1 MVTMDHVSD
10 ATRCEVWGMLCD
22 LERSCRYYGALG
34 DRYRSR
40 YRGLR
45 YLMFLLVLGA
55 WSAISFSLIRPLESL
70 IVGGVLALALAFL
83 TVLDSV
89 TSYGEVSAEL
99 RAASAV
105 CGDLGSF
112 CSVLWLDIETYRVSE
127 HDARRR
133 LENID
138 DQWTRA
144 CQRVSLELHRHDNGE
159 AAVSAYRVVSD
170 RYGGRAV
177 SSGG

>member
-1 MVTMDHVSD
+1 MTMDHVSD
-10 ATRCEVWGMLCD
+10 STRREVWGMLCD
-22 LERSCRYYGALG
+22 LERSCRYYSTLG
-34 DRYRSR
+34 GRYRLR

-45 YLMFLLVLGA
+45 YFLLLLVLGECLV
-55 WSAISFSLIRPLESL
+55 ISFSLVRPLEAL
-70 IVGGVLALALAFL
+70 IVGGALALVLGFL

-99 RAASAV
+99 RVASAV

-112 CSVLWLDIETYRVSE
+112 CSGLWLDVETYRISE

-133 LENID
+133 LEEID
-138 DQWTRA
+138 AQWTRA
-144 CQRVSLELHRHDNGE
+144 CQRVTLELHRHDNGE

-170 RYGGRAV
+170 RYGGRVA
-177 SSGG
+177 SPGG